1 MNEVPELPETETI
14 KRELNESVAGLK
26 LIDVE
31 VLDPRVVRMTPDEF
45 TRRVIGANIAGASR
59 RAKIIII
66 HLSSREALLFHLK
79 VTGSL
84 LYMPADSLRGSA
96 QVIFVLENG
105 YELRF
110 RDPRRFGY
118 VKLISE
124 ADVLDSP
131 ELSHLGIEPLSDE
144 FTPAVFA
151 DMLKGR
157 PKSRIKALLL
167 NQSFIAG
174 IGNIYA
180 DEILFFARVHPSRE
194 AGSLSD
200 EDINRMY
207 RGIRSILSKAI
218 EERGTSIISYVDLY
232 GDKGNY
238 SNFLKVY
245 NQSGKPCPD
254 GCRGT
259 VVKTKVAGRGTH
271 ICPDCQ
277 K

>member
-1 MNEVPELPETETI
+1 MPELPETETI
-14 KRELNESVAGLK
+14 KRELKESVVGLK
-26 LIDVE
+26 IVDVK
-31 VLDPRVVRMTPDEF
+31 VLDPRVLSETADEF
-45 TRRVIGANIAGASR
+45 IRRVSGSDIIGADR

-66 HLSSREALLFHLK
+66 HLSSGEALLFHLK

-84 LYMPADSLRGSA
+84 LYMPADSPRGKA
-96 QVIFVLENG
+96 QVVLVLQNG

-118 VKLISE
+118 IKLIRGT
-124 ADVLDSP
+124 DVFSSP

-151 DMLKGR
+151 DMLRGR
-157 PKSRIKALLL
+157 PKSRIKALLVD
-167 NQSFIAG
+167 QSFIAG

-180 DEILFFARVHPSRE
+180 DEILFFARVHPLRQ
-194 AGSLSD
+194 AGSLSN

-207 RGIRSILSKAI
+207 QGIRSILSKAI

-232 GDKGNY
+232 GNKGNY
-238 SNFLKVY
+238 ANFLKVY
-245 NQSGKPCPD
+245 NQTGKPCPD
-254 GCRGT
+254 GCGGT

-271 ICPDCQ
+271 ICPECQ